1 MYKEKED
8 AQSAHERFPAKPE
21 TQVSELTSE
30 MITID
35 GRRYEIVKNYKDGLR
50 KDVLAERY
58 EQVLDKYD
66 YVVGDWGFEKLRLK
80 GFYDANRRQASPDQL
95 ITHVEDYL
103 YEYCN
108 FGCAYFI
115 IHRLDAPAPTPETKP
130 ARRGGH
136 GHGSNNQRNSHPAAS
151 TTDGSKGKSTHRGH
165 RGGRQRHHEQTT
177 TAKPYS
183 ERRSQQH
190 RPERGHNEHA
200 STSGKRQ
207 NRHFSIRKL
216 DEDKK

>member
-1 MYKEKED
+1 MYKEKDEV
-8 AQSAHERFPAKPE
+8 QSAHERFPAKPA
-21 TQVSELTSE
+21 TQVSELTSD
-30 MITID
+30 MLTID
-35 GRRYEIVKNYKDGLR
+35 GRRYQVVKNYKDGLR

-80 GFYDANRRQASPDQL
+80 GFYDADRRQASPDQL

-115 IHRLDAPAPTPETKP
+115 IHRLDAPAQKAEAK
-130 ARRGGH
+130 RGGH
-136 GHGSNNQRNSHPAAS
+136 NRRAAS
-151 TTDGSKGKSTHRGH
+151 SRASRQGASSGDAQKSKTHRGH
-165 RGGRQRHHEQTT
+165 RGGRQRHRETT
-177 TAKPYS
+177 SANKPYT
-183 ERRSQQH
+183 ERRVQEH
-190 RPERGHNEHA
+190 RPERGRNEHA
-200 STSGKRQ
+200 STTGKRQ

-216 DEDKK
+216 DDNRK